1 MRNCRRPAID
11 LRLTEQAF
19 DREGPAM
26 DETQCDGSQLARVRK
41 LLAKAERAATPEE
54 AQAYTQKAVE
64 LMARHG
70 IDEALLAA
78 GEPGRDEIG
87 VSRVAI
93 ADPYSA
99 GKARLLG
106 WTATALRC
114 RAVLH
119 QVGGG
124 RVAEVTV
131 FGFRSDR
138 ERVELLF
145 TSLLL
150 QAAHELARCRPMTR
164 GESVAAYRRSWLHG
178 FALQVHRRLAEAE
191 RRAAEAA
198 SADGSS
204 RGAAGRTALVL
215 ADRRDQV
222 DRAYAE
228 AFPLLDRGRRTVL
241 SGSGFPAGAAAG
253 DRADL
258 GARPLRGR
266 RALGA

>member
-1 MRNCRRPAID
+1 
-11 LRLTEQAF
+11 
-19 DREGPAM
+19 M
-26 DETQCDGSQLARVRK
+26 DETQCDGSQLGRVRK

-131 FGFRSDR
+131 FGFRSAPAVVVARLRPPGAPPAGRGGAARGRGR
-138 ERVELLF
+138 ERRRV
-145 TSLLL
+145 
-150 QAAHELARCRPMTR
+150 LAGCS
-164 GESVAAYRRSWLHG
+164 G
-178 FALQVHRRLAEAE
+178 
-191 RRAAEAA
+191 
-198 SADGSS
+198 ADGA
-204 RGAAGRTALVL
+204 GAGR
-215 ADRRDQV
+215 
-222 DRAYAE
+222 
-228 AFPLLDRGRRTVL
+228 
-241 SGSGFPAGAAAG
+241 PA
-253 DRADL
+253 
-258 GARPLRGR
+258 
-266 RALGA
+266 